1 MRFEGELHYT
11 KVDSIC
17 GKLIHLVPM
26 NDTCTEAQLDWAS
39 LKISN
44 FALSVLI
51 QDDKDKARNLIT
63 STTDVGVYGSLRG
76 HLFENLAHEC
86 IMLGG
91 KFRVRNL
98 NDGSISEVSFPKRQM
113 KRFTKVNEAEV
124 EKYNVPNSKTFQS
137 VDSIVPP
144 YDLFQMTVSR
154 HHGIKEEELKNLED
168 ILDKGHINFYFV
180 TLLEHF
186 EDFKMAKLGDDW
198 NSRIH
203 QKVIGISLSTIP
215 SG

>member
-1 MRFEGELHYT
+1 MGGGVPRTILQSHDNTVPANTATLNRIEACMRFEGELHYT

-44 FALSVLI
+44 FALNVLI

-91 KFRVRNL
+91 
-98 NDGSISEVSFPKRQM
+98 
-113 KRFTKVNEAEV
+113 
-124 EKYNVPNSKTFQS
+124 
-137 VDSIVPP
+137 
-144 YDLFQMTVSR
+144 
-154 HHGIKEEELKNLED
+154 
-168 ILDKGHINFYFV
+168 
-180 TLLEHF
+180 
-186 EDFKMAKLGDDW
+186 
-198 NSRIH
+198 
-203 QKVIGISLSTIP
+203 
-215 SG
+215 